1 MSVDPPAPLH
11 RAVVPRT
18 RLYDAEFAADPAG
31 TYARMREYGEVVPVE
46 LAPGVPAT
54 LVIGYEAALEVLR
67 DPVTFPRDSRD
78 WQRGI
83 PRDCPVLPL
92 MMHRPNCM
100 YTDGAVHTR
109 LRQAVTHALDQI
121 DPTALREQV
130 GDIAEELIA
139 GFSADGEVDILAR
152 FARPLPLLVFNL
164 LLGCPPGL
172 SQRLAV
178 GYKAM
183 FDGIDA
189 EQANAQVAQGIGE
202 LITLKRQRP
211 AADLTSRILADAAG
225 LSDEEA
231 LHQVLLIMGGGA
243 EPEQNLIANG
253 LYLLLDRDEVA
264 SDVWGGNL
272 LIEDALDELL
282 WTDPPLANFGFT
294 YPRQDVELRGTPLPA
309 HQPVVIGFAAANTDP
324 HTTTDTRIGN
334 RAHLAWGAGPHGCPA
349 KRPAL
354 LIATVA
360 IEKLLD
366 GLPGLRLARPSSE
379 ISWRQGPFNRA
390 LDSLP
395 VRFTPTAADVRDRG
409 DHRNLF

>member
-1 MSVDPPAPLH
+1 MSIDPPAAPH

-18 RLYDAEFAADPAG
+18 RLYDPQFAADPAE
-31 TYARMREYGEVVPVE
+31 TYARMREYGEAVPVE

-54 LVIGYEAALEVLR
+54 LVIGYEAALEVMR
-67 DPVTFPRDSRD
+67 DPVTFPRDASH

-92 MMHRPNCM
+92 MMSRPNCM
-100 YTDGAVHTR
+100 YTDGEVHTR

-121 DPTALREQV
+121 DSTALREQV
-130 GDIAEELIA
+130 GDIAEALIA

-152 FARPLPLLVFNL
+152 FARPLPLLLFNL

-202 LITLKRQRP
+202 LIALKRQQP
-211 AADLTSRILADAAG
+211 GADLTSRILADPAG
-225 LSDEEA
+225 LPDEEA

-253 LYLLLDRDEVA
+253 LYLLLKSDEVA

-294 YPRQDVELRGTPLPA
+294 YPRQDVELRGTLLTCA
-309 HQPVVIGFAAANTDP
+309 TAV
-324 HTTTDTRIGN
+324 TTGT
-334 RAHLAWGAGPHGCPA
+334 
-349 KRPAL
+349 
-354 LIATVA
+354 
-360 IEKLLD
+360 
-366 GLPGLRLARPSSE
+366 SSD
-379 ISWRQGPFNRA
+379 Q
-390 LDSLP
+390 
-395 VRFTPTAADVRDRG
+395 
-409 DHRNLF
+409 